1 MIQLLLP
8 CWFWYAVIGIIFAV
22 ATLQQADEA
31 GLDTENQL
39 PDLRDYV
46 TKRRDQLTRRKRVF
60 LAGSREDV
68 FPLQQHRKFF
78 FAK

>member
-31 GLDTENQL
+31 GLDISEWVARSIFAVLVGCFWPFAAGILLYN
-39 PDLRDYV
+39 
-46 TKRRDQLTRRKRVF
+46 LTV
-60 LAGSREDV
+60 
-68 FPLQQHRKFF
+68 
-78 FAK
+78 